1 MPGSCPLPRKR
12 PLPRILACLLWM
24 PAAAQAGEANPEQAR
39 RTLDRV
45 VVVASKVAEPVRQ
58 LVGTVSEIDRATMER
73 RQVQT
78 IADLVRYE
86 PGVDAIGDGHRFGWQ
101 GFAIRGLDGNRVGME
116 IDGVPVADAFSV
128 GEFAAAGRD
137 LLDLDAVQRVEIL
150 RGPASTLYGSDAL
163 AGIVAMRTRD
173 PQDLLGRVGAD
184 RYAGGRIGWS
194 GRDHG
199 RLLSAAFAAA
209 SGPLQGLLQ
218 ATRREAHETE
228 NASSTLPANPA
239 ELARTSLLAKLVFEG
254 PGADRWTATL
264 DHGSGEVN
272 TDVKSL
278 RFGPGRFAT
287 TTSLLGDDSYQRDR
301 ASVQYEWEPGQAW
314 LEQAELLL
322 YAQRNRTRQDSA
334 QERLADRTTRF
345 RSLRERRFELRQDDV
360 GLEFLGQAHQQ
371 GERVRHWHV
380 FGFEMAGHRYLG
392 QRDGRETNLDTG
404 TSSNVILGE
413 RFPVRDFPPSRS
425 RELGLFWQD
434 EIGFGEAFALI
445 PGLRWE
451 RYQLQAEADAMF
463 REDYPLQEVVD
474 VAHSAWT
481 PKLGARW
488 HASDRSTWFAQY
500 ARGFRAPPF
509 GDVNIGLSL
518 ALLNYEVRPNPELQP
533 ETSAGLEAGWRWQD
547 ERLQASVSIYRN
559 QYRDLIESRA
569 NLGIDPDTGALVFQ
583 SVNRARADIHG
594 VEASMQWVP
603 DAAGDWRLSGSAA
616 WARGRDTARD
626 RPLNSV
632 APARLVLG
640 AAWEPVSDRFGAEL
654 VATAVARQGELD
666 TSAGPLFRAPGYAL
680 LDLHAWLRITTGVR
694 LRFSVENLGDRT
706 YWNWSSTRG
715 INLAQASPP
724 LDFHTR
730 PGRSVS
736 LGLDVDW

>member
-1 MPGSCPLPRKR
+1 
-12 PLPRILACLLWM
+12 M
-24 PAAAQAGEANPEQAR
+24 PAAVQAGDADVEQVQ

-45 VVVASKVAEPVRQ
+45 VVVASKVAEPARQ

-86 PGVDAIGDGHRFGWQ
+86 PGVDALGDGHRFGWQ

-137 LLDLDAVQRVEIL
+137 LLDIDAVQRVEIL

-173 PQDLLGRVGAD
+173 PQDLLDRVDTD

-199 RLLSAAFAAA
+199 RMLSAAFAAA

-218 ATRREAHETE
+218 ATHRDAHETE
-228 NASSTLPANPA
+228 NASATLPANPA
-239 ELARTSLLAKLVFEG
+239 DLTRTSLLAKLVFEG
-254 PGADRWTATL
+254 PRAERWTATL
-264 DHGSGEVN
+264 DHGRGQVQ
-272 TDVKSL
+272 TDVRSL
-278 RFGPGRFAT
+278 RLGPGRYAT
-287 TTSLLGDDSYQRDR
+287 TTSLLGDDAYRRDR
-301 ASVQYEWEPGQAW
+301 FSVKREWQPDRAW
-314 LEQAELLL
+314 LERAELLV
-322 YAQRNRTRQDSA
+322 YAQRNRTRQDTA
-334 QERLADRTTRF
+334 QVRLADRTTRF
-345 RSLRERRFELRQDDV
+345 QSLRERRFELQQDDV
-360 GLEFLGQAHQQ
+360 GLEFLGQARQQ
-371 GERVRHWHV
+371 GRGMQHWHV
-380 FGFEMAGHRYLG
+380 FGVELAGHRYLG
-392 QRDGRETNLDTG
+392 QRDGRETNLATG
-404 TSSNVILGE
+404 ASSNVILGE

-434 EIGFGEAFALI
+434 EIGFGDAFALI

-451 RYQLQAEADAMF
+451 RYQLRAEADAMF
-463 REDYPLQEVVD
+463 REDYPALEVVD

-481 PKLGARW
+481 PKLGLRW
-488 HASDRSTWFAQY
+488 HASARTTWFAQY

-518 ALLNYEVRPNPELQP
+518 PLLAIEVRPNAGLRP
-533 ETSAGLEAGWRWQD
+533 ETSAGIEAGWRWQG
-547 ERLQASVSIYRN
+547 ERLQASVSAYRN
-559 QYRDLIESRA
+559 RYRDLIESRA
-569 NLGIDPDTGALVFQ
+569 NLGIDPDSGALVFQ

-594 VEASMQWVP
+594 LEGSMQWVP

-632 APARLVLG
+632 APAKLVLG

-666 TSAGPLFRAPGYAL
+666 TSAGPLFRAPGHAL
-680 LDLHAWLRITTGVR
+680 LDVHAWWRIVPGLR
-694 LRFSVENLGDRT
+694 LRLSAQNLGDRR
-706 YWNWSSTRG
+706 YWDWSSSRG

-730 PGRSVS
+730 PGRNVS
-736 LGLDVDW
+736 LSLDADW

>member
-1 MPGSCPLPRKR
+1 
-12 PLPRILACLLWM
+12 M
-24 PAAAQAGEANPEQAR
+24 PAAVQADDTDVERVQ

-45 VVVASKVAEPVRQ
+45 VVVASKVAEPARQ

-86 PGVDAIGDGHRFGWQ
+86 PGVDALGDGHRFGWQ

-116 IDGVPVADAFSV
+116 VDGVPVADAFSV

-137 LLDLDAVQRVEIL
+137 LLDIDAVQRVEIL

-173 PQDLLGRVGAD
+173 PQDLLDRVDAD
-184 RYAGGRIGWS
+184 RYAGGRVGWS

-199 RLLSAAFAAA
+199 RMLSAAFAAA

-218 ATRREAHETE
+218 ATRRDAHETD
-228 NASSTLPANPA
+228 NASATLPANPA
-239 ELARTSLLAKLVFEG
+239 DLTRTSLLAKLVFEG
-254 PGADRWTATL
+254 PRADRWTATL
-264 DHGSGEVN
+264 DHGRGQVQ
-272 TDVKSL
+272 TDVRSL
-278 RFGPGRFAT
+278 RLGPGRYAT
-287 TTSLLGDDSYQRDR
+287 TTSLLGDDAYRRDR
-301 ASVQYEWEPGQAW
+301 FSVKREWQPDRAW
-314 LEQAELLL
+314 LERAELLV
-322 YAQRNRTRQDSA
+322 YAQRNRTRQDTA
-334 QERLADRTTRF
+334 QVRLADRTTRF
-345 RSLRERRFELRQDDV
+345 QSLRERRFELQQDDV
-360 GLEFLGQAHQQ
+360 GLEFLGQVRQQ
-371 GERVRHWHV
+371 GRGMQHWHV
-380 FGFEMAGHRYLG
+380 FGVELAGHRYLG
-392 QRDGRETNLDTG
+392 QRDGRETNLATG
-404 TSSNVILGE
+404 VSSNVILGE

-434 EIGFGEAFALI
+434 EIGFGDAFALI

-451 RYQLQAEADAMF
+451 RYQLRAEADAMF
-463 REDYPLQEVVD
+463 REDYPALEVVD

-488 HASDRSTWFAQY
+488 HASERSTWFAQY

-518 ALLNYEVRPNPELQP
+518 SLLNYEVRPNPGLQP
-533 ETSAGLEAGWRWQD
+533 ETSAGLEAGWRWQG
-547 ERLQASVSIYRN
+547 ERLQASVSAYRN
-559 QYRDLIESRA
+559 RYRDLIESRA
-569 NLGIDPDTGALVFQ
+569 NLGIDPDSGALVFQ

-594 VEASMQWVP
+594 VETSMQWVP
-603 DAAGDWRLSGSAA
+603 DAAGNWRLSGSAA

-632 APARLVLG
+632 APAKLVLG

-666 TSAGPLFRAPGYAL
+666 TSAGPLFRAPGHAL
-680 LDLHAWLRITTGVR
+680 LDMHAWWRITPGLR
-694 LRFSVENLGDRT
+694 LRLSALNLGDRR
-706 YWNWSSTRG
+706 YWDWSSSRG

-730 PGRSVS
+730 PGRNVALS
-736 LGLDVDW
+736 LDADW